1 MSRRNN
7 DFQHFVTG
15 NMAKNKGKDN
25 PNNGISG
32 RVHTS
37 MNNAKKVMKR
47 DKGH

>member
-15 NMAKNKGKDN
+15 NIGKGKGKDN

-32 RVHTS
+32 HVHTS